1 MRKWNESCSAVPDSL
16 RSYGPYSSC
25 NSPGQ
30 NTGVGRLSLL
40 QGIWPTQESNQGLLH
55 CRRILYQ
62 LGYQGSPLVGLSCHN
77 KRAQT
82 GRGLSDRFIF
92 SRFWRLEIW
101 IQGVGRLQGWFFR
114 GLSPWSAG
122 ERLLFPASSQGL
134 SFVCRVLI
142 SQCKDISLD
151 GGLDYSSFSLNTS
164 LKALLPNIG
173 IFSSAGNEHFY
184 T

>member
-1 MRKWNESCSAVPDSL
+1 MTAGRLLLKSPLGLGGAASL
-16 RSYGPYSSC
+16 R
-25 NSPGQ
+25 
-30 NTGVGRLSLL
+30 
-40 QGIWPTQESNQGLLH
+40 
-55 CRRILYQ
+55 
-62 LGYQGSPLVGLSCHN
+62 
-77 KRAQT
+77 A
-82 GRGLSDRFIF
+82 
-92 SRFWRLEIW
+92 
-101 IQGVGRLQGWFFR
+101 
-114 GLSPWSAG
+114 
-122 ERLLFPASSQGL
+122 SQGL